1 VAEIGWN
8 NNLVIMDT
16 CTNDLG
22 REFYIR
28 ATRKLGWTKN
38 VLIHQIDNGK
48 LAPMVR
54 EISWTHNLVIMDECK
69 NDLESQNQLSTP
81 E

>member
-1 VAEIGWN
+1 MAEIGWN

-38 VLIHQIDNGK
+38 VLIHQIDNEK

-54 EISWTHNLVIMDECK
+54 
-69 NDLESQNQLSTP
+69 
-81 E
+81 